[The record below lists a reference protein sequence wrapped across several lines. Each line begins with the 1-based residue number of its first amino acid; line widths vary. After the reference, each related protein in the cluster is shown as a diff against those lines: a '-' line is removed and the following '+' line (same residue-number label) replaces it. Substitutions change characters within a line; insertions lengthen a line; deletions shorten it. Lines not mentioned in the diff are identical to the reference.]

1 VRTFSEGGA
10 RRAKGIM
17 RPPPPAPP
25 RTRRAERCSSELRA
39 NTRESDIFSS
49 SLQSNDE
56 QIVTRFGQNNT
67 VTDLHLILSH
77 LTVTDIVN
85 KRTLWNCEY
94 VTDRVFGCHPP
105 PHHRKPAP
113 CRLVWSAWHI
123 GELRAATRNAN

>member
-56 QIVTRFGQNNT
+56 QIVTSP
-67 VTDLHLILSH
+67 HS
-77 LTVTDIVN
+77 LTHSLTYLL
-85 KRTLWNCEY
+85 TYSSSTEQ
-94 VTDRVFGCHPP
+94 
-105 PHHRKPAP
+105 
-113 CRLVWSAWHI
+113 
-123 GELRAATRNAN
+123 